1 MLTFV
6 AAVND
11 REICRANLAAS
22 PCLAE
27 ERHELI
33 LQEGFTSAAQAYNDA
48 LERAEND
55 CVAFVHQDVYLPESW
70 MSELERALE
79 FLARHDPN
87 WGVLGCFGITGGE
100 EQRGHVFTTGW
111 GLVGSPFY
119 APMRVRT
126 LDEMVLIV
134 RRESGLRFSEYLPH
148 FHFYGADI
156 CLEAQARR
164 MRCYVIPAFCIHN
177 TEQILVLPDAFYN
190 CYRHFRRRRLSELP
204 VRTSCIRVT
213 RWNFPL
219 YERRLR
225 EACMRLLRKQ
235 ALPAK
240 RLPDPAALWRDLKG
254 RGSEPRTE
262 K

>member
-1 MLTFV
+1 MFTFV

-11 REICRANLAAS
+11 RDVCGANLLAS
-22 PCLAE
+22 PCLSE
-27 ERHELI
+27 ECNELI
-33 LQEGFTSAAQAYNDA
+33 LQEGFPSAASAYNDA
-48 LERAEND
+48 MERAEHD
-55 CVAFVHQDVYLPESW
+55 PVVFVHQDVYLPEGWTSK
-70 MSELERALE
+70 LERALD
-79 FLARHDPN
+79 FLKRHDPN
-87 WGVLGCFGITGGE
+87 WGVIGCFGVTGAEE
-100 EQRGHVFTTGW
+100 EQGHVFTTGW

-134 RRESGLRFSEYLPH
+134 RKGSGLRFSEYLPH

-164 MRCYVIPAFCIHN
+164 MRCYAIPAFCIHN
-177 TEQILVLPDAFYN
+177 TEQILVLPEAFYN
-190 CYRHFRRRRLSELP
+190 CYRLFRKRRLSQLP

-225 EACMRLLRKQ
+225 EFYIRFFRARVT
-235 ALPAK
+235 PGK
-240 RLPDPAALWRDLKG
+240 RLPDPAVLWRFLKG
-254 RGSEPRTE
+254 RGSELRVDA
-262 K
+262 